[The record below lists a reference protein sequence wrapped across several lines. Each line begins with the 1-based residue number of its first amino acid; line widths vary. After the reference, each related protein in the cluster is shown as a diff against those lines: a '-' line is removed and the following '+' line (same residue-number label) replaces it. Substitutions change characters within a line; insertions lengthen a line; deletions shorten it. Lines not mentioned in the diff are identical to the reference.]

1 MLLRLSRG
9 EETIREAMD
18 LHEWGAAPALNELSD
33 TKQAPNQCVVLG
45 ANQVVGYFD
54 VDDLKIPHATRG
66 GTTRGA
72 PNDLEILPPQDET
85 ARDATQ
91 GSPVVAERSVEAE
104 FPNTVPLDEL
114 ASLTVSLVRNDDLQS
129 PTAGRIPLALPV
141 GTVID
146 ILVQTR
152 RGFVIEGPAERSLT
166 MSDATETLPVQF
178 KLRAKELGVGQIRV
192 LAFQSGILLGILTLV
207 PTVVNRSQEATPGER
222 GTHLA
227 ALAPIS
233 VRLPDL
239 SLLIEET
246 RVDGVRGFFMRV
258 TASDPTANLN
268 YMKYGPILFQTD
280 PGTYF
285 ERLYTDIEDYPLQT
299 EADRAIAVQQLTA
312 KGANL
317 FDTVVPKEARQKLW
331 ELRDKITTVII
342 QSEEPWIP
350 WEL

>member
-85 ARDATQ
+85 VRDATQ

-166 MSDATETLPVQF
+166 TAATARCRWPN
-178 KLRAKELGVGQIRV
+178 
-192 LAFQSGILLGILTLV
+192 
-207 PTVVNRSQEATPGER
+207 P
-222 GTHLA
+222 
-227 ALAPIS
+227 
-233 VRLPDL
+233 LPD
-239 SLLIEET
+239 
-246 RVDGVRGFFMRV
+246 
-258 TASDPTANLN
+258 
-268 YMKYGPILFQTD
+268 
-280 PGTYF
+280 
-285 ERLYTDIEDYPLQT
+285 
-299 EADRAIAVQQLTA
+299 
-312 KGANL
+312 
-317 FDTVVPKEARQKLW
+317 AR
-331 ELRDKITTVII
+331 
-342 QSEEPWIP
+342 
-350 WEL
+350 

>member
-1 MLLRLSRG
+1 
-9 EETIREAMD
+9 
-18 LHEWGAAPALNELSD
+18 
-33 TKQAPNQCVVLG
+33 
-45 ANQVVGYFD
+45 
-54 VDDLKIPHATRG
+54 
-66 GTTRGA
+66 
-72 PNDLEILPPQDET
+72 
-85 ARDATQ
+85 
-91 GSPVVAERSVEAE
+91 
-104 FPNTVPLDEL
+104 L

-129 PTAGRIPLALPV
+129 PTYGRPYTASFPV

-146 ILVQTR
+146 VLVQTR
-152 RGFVIEGPAERSLT
+152 WGFVIEGPAERSLT

-192 LAFQSGILLGILTLV
+192 LVFHSAIALGILTLV

-268 YMKYGPILFQTD
+268 DMQV
-280 PGTYF
+280 
-285 ERLYTDIEDYPLQT
+285 RANPLSNRSRNIFRKGLQGYRGLST
-299 EADRAIAVQQLTA
+299 TNGSRSSDRSP
-312 KGANL
+312 N
-317 FDTVVPKEARQKLW
+317 
-331 ELRDKITTVII
+331 
-342 QSEEPWIP
+342 
-350 WEL
+350 